1 MPNRIV
7 VVAIVAI
14 VVVVVD
20 VAFVIISIYDLHI
33 RFKFDTY
40 NIISSRSH

>member
-1 MPNRIV
+1 MPNRIAV
-7 VVAIVAI
+7 CLY
-14 VVVVVD
+14 VVVVVVVV

>member
-14 VVVVVD
+14 VVVVVI

>member
-1 MPNRIV
+1 MCLY
-7 VVAIVAI
+7 
-14 VVVVVD
+14 VVVVVVVV

>member
-7 VVAIVAI
+7 VVAIVSI
-14 VVVVVD
+14 VVVVVV

>member
-14 VVVVVD
+14 VVVVVV